1 MFIENKYETES
12 LKKCRGKGNNS
23 VATMGTIFSSP
34 DQKGHVSYCHHLA
47 SVFF

>member
-23 VATMGTIFSSP
+23 VATIVKLCPPLVAILDFQSV
-34 DQKGHVSYCHHLA
+34 QKVTTLG
-47 SVFF
+47 